1 MTGPDAGKSFLA
13 VNPQGNVP
21 ALVLDGGF
29 VLAEQTPIQMYVS
42 QLRGAQARAQ
52 CLPARSSRA
61 PGARLRSFSSSLC
74 HRAA

>member
-1 MTGPDAGKSFLA
+1 
-13 VNPQGNVP
+13 VP

-29 VLAEQTPIQMYVS
+29 VLSEQTPIQMYVS
-42 QLRGAQARAQ
+42 QLRGAQARARARAARAQ

-61 PGARLRSFSSSLC
+61 PGARLLSFSSSLC